1 MYKIDSNTIIKNLT
15 GILCGTIII
24 SLLFPFVSIGA
35 SANAGGMGEA
45 EESTVL
51 NGFQIITDGGFL
63 GILLIVCP
71 IAILIANYLPQ
82 LQKYK
87 KIVSLA
93 LSVVGIVMMFLVSGN
108 ISAGANAGGEAVGQ
122 MTGGSVSVEMKTNY
136 LLGFWLMLIFFI
148 GIVILSAIQFFN
160 LKGNKVFDA
169 VNNGTSDENAPEINL
184 QKIAN
189 IAKSKTN
196 SSTENAKSSSNDSQ
210 RNTSII
216 NESST
221 PQSNINYISMNATD
235 SNSYTSS
242 VSQSNLPINQTN
254 AEKENPEKIME
265 LIKKLFDMKESG
277 ILTDEEFNIKKQELL
292 NKM

>member
-1 MYKIDSNTIIKNLT
+1 MYQRFWIENSEFLLNEILKQKQGICQNFIKL
-15 GILCGTIII
+15 
-24 SLLFPFVSIGA
+24 
-35 SANAGGMGEA
+35 
-45 EESTVL
+45 
-51 NGFQIITDGGFL
+51 
-63 GILLIVCP
+63 
-71 IAILIANYLPQ
+71 
-82 LQKYK
+82 
-87 KIVSLA
+87 
-93 LSVVGIVMMFLVSGN
+93 
-108 ISAGANAGGEAVGQ
+108 
-122 MTGGSVSVEMKTNY
+122 
-136 LLGFWLMLIFFI
+136 
-148 GIVILSAIQFFN
+148 

-221 PQSNINYISMNATD
+221 PQSNINYISMNATE

-254 AEKENPEKIME
+254 AEKENPKKIME